1 MPLGAAVLAAMVGL
15 DIGLGSSIAL
25 VGTYVVAPFV
35 VATTGGVLATAA
47 IALATTAAAALSGV
61 WNDNLW
67 SGGWTARLLLLA
79 ASGAFATYAAS
90 RLAAAR
96 QAMLRYRLLD
106 QVSRIAD
113 GSLPLPEAL
122 DKVTA
127 AVVPGFADLCMVD
140 AIRDGEVRRVAV
152 RAVGGD
158 AERLEEVVRAR
169 KPSTPDWLRNPESDS
184 VHPHFDRVMD
194 DEVLRRMAHDDED
207 LAFLRWLRPLSDIIA
222 PLVSRGRSLGT
233 FTAVRLPGSRRFDAG
248 EVEFATALASRIAI
262 ALDNAGLFSDLESVE
277 RRMDSVMDNVAE
289 AVIVHDGAGNLVY
302 ANPAAAELVGFDE
315 LQDMVSAKP
324 GPRDP
329 RFQIRDEA
337 GLPLDPASLPRR
349 RAMRGEDPEPL
360 FFRLDDAGAG
370 RESWRL
376 EKSTPILG
384 SSGEVLYAVTTVE
397 DVTAV
402 KQTEFAQRLLADT
415 ADAVASAAD
424 YVSALEALTQAVVPQ
439 LADWCSVNVPT
450 AEGSIERVA
459 VSEEDPTLLD
469 LDRRL
474 HEGLEVR
481 PGMKLA
487 MADVLRASQPV
498 TAELPAE
505 IPGWVLLKPIRAG
518 GGAIGVLTLVNRPG
532 RRAFT
537 AHEIRLA
544 RATADRAGV
553 AILNAKLA
561 SERAEI
567 AETLQRELM
576 PPLLPEVSG
585 WTMAAMYRPA
595 GEHNRAGGDFYD
607 VFEGAAGWVVVLGDV
622 EGHGAEAAALTAMVR
637 YTIRTAAMIDGDL
650 LGALDLLNDELRGR
664 PRARLCSVACVSFGS
679 GDEATVVSAGHP
691 LPLLVSD
698 GSVREVGLPGSLLG
712 ALEEPQWS
720 PVRFTVAPGEEL
732 VIYTDGLVEARS
744 NGQRFGRERLGSVL
758 RGFGGPS
765 DEVRRVGEAIDAFT
779 EKIQDDAA
787 MVVLRREPEAPET
800 SESAIPQRVGEEV
813 E

>member
-1 MPLGAAVLAAMVGL
+1 
-15 DIGLGSSIAL
+15 
-25 VGTYVVAPFV
+25 
-35 VATTGGVLATAA
+35 
-47 IALATTAAAALSGV
+47 
-61 WNDNLW
+61 
-67 SGGWTARLLLLA
+67 
-79 ASGAFATYAAS
+79 
-90 RLAAAR
+90 
-96 QAMLRYRLLD
+96 
-106 QVSRIAD
+106 
-113 GSLPLPEAL
+113 
-122 DKVTA
+122 
-127 AVVPGFADLCMVD
+127 
-140 AIRDGEVRRVAV
+140 
-152 RAVGGD
+152 
-158 AERLEEVVRAR
+158 
-169 KPSTPDWLRNPESDS
+169 
-184 VHPHFDRVMD
+184 
-194 DEVLRRMAHDDED
+194 
-207 LAFLRWLRPLSDIIA
+207 
-222 PLVSRGRSLGT
+222 
-233 FTAVRLPGSRRFDAG
+233 
-248 EVEFATALASRIAI
+248 
-262 ALDNAGLFSDLESVE
+262 
-277 RRMDSVMDNVAE
+277 
-289 AVIVHDGAGNLVY
+289 
-302 ANPAAAELVGFDE
+302 
-315 LQDMVSAKP
+315 
-324 GPRDP
+324 
-329 RFQIRDEA
+329 
-337 GLPLDPASLPRR
+337 
-349 RAMRGEDPEPL
+349 MRGEDPEPL

-424 YVSALEALTQAVVPQ
+424 YVSALQALTQAVVPQ

-450 AEGSIERVA
+450 ADGSIERVA
-459 VSEEDPTLLD
+459 VSEEDPALLD

-474 HEGLEVR
+474 HEGLEIR

-505 IPGWVLLKPIRAG
+505 IPGWVLLKPIRAAS
-518 GGAIGVLTLVNRPG
+518 GAIGVLTLVNRPG
-532 RRAFT
+532 RRAFS

-544 RATADRAGV
+544 RAAADRAGV

-650 LGALDLLNDELRGR
+650 LSALDLLNDELRGR

-758 RGFGGPS
+758 RGFGGPG

-787 MVVLRREPEAPET
+787 MVVLRREPEAPGASET
-800 SESAIPQRVGEEV
+800 AIPQRVGKEV

>member
-1 MPLGAAVLAAMVGL
+1 VLAVMVGL
-15 DIGLGSSIAL
+15 DIVLGSNIAL
-25 VGTYVVAPFV
+25 VGTYLVAPFV
-35 VATTGGVLATAA
+35 VATTGGSWATATVA
-47 IALATTAAAALSGV
+47 VAATAAAAASGI
-61 WNDNLW
+61 WNDNLGT
-67 SGGWTARLLLLA
+67 SGWLARLLVIA
-79 ASGAFATYAAS
+79 ASGVFATYAAQK
-90 RLAAAR
+90 LVAAR
-96 QAMLRYRLLD
+96 RATMRYLLLD
-106 QVSRIAD
+106 RVSRIAD
-113 GSLPLPEAL
+113 GSVPLAETL
-122 DKVTA
+122 DQVTT
-127 AVVPGFADLCMVD
+127 AVVPAFADLCMVD
-140 AIRDGEVRRVAV
+140 AIREGEVQRVAT
-152 RAVGGD
+152 RAEGEE
-158 AERLEEVVRAR
+158 AERIEEGVQRR
-169 KPSTPDWLRNPESDS
+169 TPSTPEWLRNPESDS
-184 VHPHFDRVMD
+184 VRPHFDRTMD
-194 DEVLRRMAHDDED
+194 DEVLRRMAHDEED
-207 LAFLRWLRPLSDIIA
+207 LAFLRWLRPRSDIIA
-222 PLVSRGRSLGT
+222 PLISRGRSLGT
-233 FTAVRLPGSRRFDAG
+233 FTAVRLPGSPQFDNSDI
-248 EVEFATALASRIAI
+248 EFAAALASRIGI

-289 AVIVHDGAGNLVY
+289 AVIVHDGSGNLVY
-302 ANPAAAELVGFDE
+302 ANPAAAELVGFEE
-315 LQDMVSAKP
+315 LQDLVSAKP

-329 RFQIRDEA
+329 RFQIRDEQ
-337 GLPLDPASLPRR
+337 GRPLDPDTLPRR

-360 FFRLDDAGAG
+360 FFHLDDAGAG

-376 EKSTPILG
+376 EKSTPIRG

-415 ADAVASAAD
+415 ADAVASASD
-424 YVSALEALTQAVVPQ
+424 YVSALRALTQSVVPQ
-439 LADWCSVNVPT
+439 LADWCSVNIPT
-450 AEGSIERVA
+450 SEGGLERIA
-459 VSEEDPTLLD
+459 VSQDDPALLD

-481 PGMKLA
+481 PGLKLA
-487 MADVLRASQPV
+487 IADVLRASQPV
-498 TAELPAE
+498 TAELPSDV
-505 IPGWVLLKPIRAG
+505 PGWVLLKPIRAA
-518 GGAIGVLTLVNRPG
+518 GGALGVLTLVNRPA
-532 RRAFT
+532 RRAFST
-537 AHEIRLA
+537 QEIRLA
-544 RATADRAGV
+544 RAVADRAGV

-576 PPLLPEVSG
+576 PPLLPEVKG
-585 WTMAAMYRPA
+585 WSMAAMYRPA

-650 LGALDLLNDELRGR
+650 LNALDLLNEELRGR
-664 PRARLCSVACVSFGS
+664 SRPRLCSVACVSFGS
-679 GDEATVVSAGHP
+679 ADEATVVSAGHP

-698 GSVREVGLPGSLLG
+698 GTVREVGLPGSLLG

-720 PVRFTVAPGEEL
+720 PVRFGVAPGEEL

-758 RGFGGPS
+758 RGFGGPG

-787 MVVLRREPEAPET
+787 MVVLRREAPDA
-800 SESAIPQRVGEEV
+800 SEVAVPQRVGEEL